1 MDIRLPDVSDYQ
13 GLVDW
18 PAVIASGRAGGIC
31 KATESTTYK
40 AKTFARNW
48 KALSD
53 LGAVRGAY
61 HFARPGR
68 GSPEAQADHFL
79 VTVNT
84 WLPTDLLALDL
95 EDGGGNLDAFALA
108 FLARVEQR
116 TGIVPWFYSYAPFI
130 RAHITDK
137 RLARYP
143 LWLAAYSSR
152 PPAAPAP
159 WAEWQLW
166 QRTDKASIP
175 GIKGGCDESVGAV
188 AALLPRPSTA
198 QAQPTPAPAEH
209 TQTVPIP
216 VFDFEE
222 AITKTTMVH
231 CGPLDG
237 DGNGYSD
244 WDPGLGRDPNII
256 GVVLLGPSP
265 PDDNPPYWPDQAK
278 VQLSAQP
285 RGGKVRVVVRGGKP
299 GDTVTA
305 WVTVS

>member
-48 KALSD
+48 KALAD

-95 EDGGGNLDAFALA
+95 EDGTGNLDAFALA

-137 RLARYP
+137 RMARYP
-143 LWLAAYSSR
+143 LWLAAYTSR
-152 PPAAPAP
+152 PPAPPAP
-159 WAEWQLW
+159 WAAWQLW
-166 QRTDKASIP
+166 QHTDKASIP
-175 GIKGGCDESVGAV
+175 GIKGGCDESVGV
-188 AALLPRPSTA
+188 DVALLPRPSTA
-198 QAQPTPAPAEH
+198 QAQPAAAPAH
-209 TQTVPIP
+209 TEVVPIP
-216 VFDFEE
+216 VHDFEE
-222 AITKTTMVH
+222 ATVKGTRIII
-231 CGPLDG
+231 GPLDK
-237 DGNGYSD
+237 DGNGWAD
-244 WDPGLGRDPNII
+244 WQPGLGRDPATFT
-256 GVVLLGPSP
+256 VSLWGPSP
-265 PDDNPPYWPDQAK
+265 PDDGYWPIQK
-278 VQLSAQP
+278 NVNVSAQP
-285 RGGKVRVVVRGGKP
+285 RGTVLRVTVRNGTP
-299 GDTVTA
+299 GDTVMVMA
-305 WVTVS
+305 TVS